1 MKKQED
7 SYNPNDDLSAL
18 AGEEKAAIVAFKKL
32 YDQYYPG
39 LFIAAKKF
47 LKSADM
53 AEDVVQEVFLAIW
66 DRRTKLTHVNQFD
79 LYLYRIAKNK
89 VSELVIAQLK
99 SNALRQEYAARMK
112 VADDGEYKEQRL
124 QQIENLVQAMPK
136 KRKEIF
142 ILAKLEGLRY
152 DAIARRLNI
161 SLGVVQHTVTK
172 ALKFINDRK
181 HDVISLI
188 VGAVAWIQRFI
199 DN

>member
-1 MKKQED
+1 MKKND
-7 SYNPNDDLSAL
+7 SYSPNDDLSAL

-39 LFIAAKKF
+39 LFIATKKF

-66 DRRTKLTHVNQFD
+66 DRRTKLTHISQFD

-89 VSELVIAQLK
+89 VSELVIEQLK
-99 SNALRQEYAARMK
+99 SNVARQEYVAQVK
-112 VADDGEYKEQRL
+112 VPDDGEYKELRL
-124 QQIENLVQAMPK
+124 QQIEKLVEAMPK

-142 ILAKLEGLRY
+142 TLAKLEGFRY
-152 DAIARRLNI
+152 EAIAKRLNI

-188 VGAVAWIQRFI
+188 VGAVAWIQRI
-199 DN
+199 TDN

>member
-1 MKKQED
+1 
-7 SYNPNDDLSAL
+7 
-18 AGEEKAAIVAFKKL
+18 
-32 YDQYYPG
+32 
-39 LFIAAKKF
+39 
-47 LKSADM
+47 M